1 MKEEKNASFESQSP
15 RPATRPGGLAPGVAQ
30 DGSGGGGQP
39 RVREGC
45 GPLEQGRQHPA
56 VQELQRQRVGGPRE
70 VREESWAAWAGKT
83 HLKNTTQ
90 KKKSTRK
97 TRQEKHEKKTRKR
110 KFCQKNTK
118 NKSALVFP
126 PLITTGHSITTIL
139 LQYYYSITVVLPQ
152 YYFSIT
158 IVLRQYYYSITTISL
173 QYYYSVTTVLPV
185 YYYTPNP
192 WTLDTRRER
201 NTDHATQKKGGKG

>member
-83 HLKNTTQ
+83 HLKIPHKR
-90 KKKSTRK
+90 KKA
-97 TRQEKHEKKTRKR
+97 QEKHDKKNMRKKRENVNFAR
-110 KFCQKNTK
+110 KTQKIK
-118 NKSALVFP
+118 ARWCSP
-126 PLITTGHSITTIL
+126 PLLLQATVL
-139 LQYYYSITVVLPQ
+139 LQYYYSITTAL
-152 YYFSIT
+152 
-158 IVLRQYYYSITTISL
+158 L
-173 QYYYSVTTVLPV
+173 
-185 YYYTPNP
+185 
-192 WTLDTRRER
+192 
-201 NTDHATQKKGGKG
+201 